1 VFAADSQVVSNL
13 LHLVQSKSTT
23 LDRTTL
29 AVLTV
34 DTLLE
39 GLGLDAS
46 PRRDW
51 CWTQVQ
57 SRREA
62 SREYRERGNELRSLL
77 GTPDRLRLERG
88 GSAVARNLDQL
99 RTCVAEVTR
108 QFIELETFGVLTRP
122 LDDIVQGLIHLHLNR
137 LLGADRL
144 LERRILGLLWRLREG
159 LLRAPLLFL
168 NKSGGKSVLTQSV
181 RTESAPIPE

>member
-1 VFAADSQVVSNL
+1 
-13 LHLVQSKSTT
+13 LVQSKSTT

-39 GLGLDAS
+39 GLGLDARA
-46 PRRDW
+46 RRDW

-62 SREYRERGNELRSLL
+62 SREYRERGNELRPLL

-108 QFIELETFGVLTRP
+108 QFIELETCGVLSRP
-122 LDDIVQGLIHLHLNR
+122 LDDIVQSLIHLHLNR

-159 LLRAPLLFL
+159 LLRAPLLFV
-168 NKSGGKSVLTQSV
+168 NKSGDSRINVLD
-181 RTESAPIPE
+181 